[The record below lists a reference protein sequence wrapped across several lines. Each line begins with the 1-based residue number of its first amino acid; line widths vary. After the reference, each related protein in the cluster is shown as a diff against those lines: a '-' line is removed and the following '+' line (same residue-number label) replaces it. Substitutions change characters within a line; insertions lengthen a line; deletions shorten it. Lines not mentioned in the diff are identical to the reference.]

1 MSSSLLQAS
10 PHAAWPSHSHT
21 VTHNHVPCHE
31 SMATTPLFSCSPGVF
46 LQPLWGPLQALVF
59 PSRRSPSQ
67 YATQHHT
74 AQHSTSTP
82 PPPRPHSKQT
92 VAYQQATPAPQEHS
106 SSPNSRRPN
115 SRRPDSSPAWMK
127 PSLDVP
133 TRPQAMW
140 ALCVPL
146 ADSSCAAATLWSAAA
161 ARIVKQCSGHALEC
175 CRHVWSCNYCYT
187 LEQLHA
193 EAAELWSAW
202 VP

>member
-1 MSSSLLQAS
+1 MSQ
-10 PHAAWPSHSHT
+10 WPQRHCFPA
-21 VTHNHVPCHE
+21 VLV
-31 SMATTPLFSCSPGVF
+31 FSCSPCGARCRRLCF
-46 LQPLWGPLQALVF
+46 LLAGLQVNT
-59 PSRRSPSQ
+59 PRS
-67 YATQHHT
+67 TT
-74 AQHSTSTP
+74 QHSTARVP

-175 CRHVWSCNYCYT
+175 SRHVWSCNYCYT